1 MTTNIDQCIIKFH
14 TFTNANNTK
23 TFDWY
28 HIDGKNAQAKEYLT
42 TNFTNIDNVA
52 IKALLSNEARPRATE
67 HDGGLFL
74 ILKLIKLTKNE
85 EVMEVQ
91 SLRVWIED
99 TRVITVQNCE
109 LQVIEDMLKEE
120 DINNQYDTIES
131 IISAFIEHM
140 LISMNKAL
148 IFLDE
153 KISRLERIL
162 ITKKKP
168 ISNGIYKARQQLLL
182 LEKYVVPQRDA
193 IYFLLKNPQCLKTTA
208 VLKNIYNQLNLK

>member
-1 MTTNIDQCIIKFH
+1 MYVIFGETQD
-14 TFTNANNTK
+14 
-23 TFDWY
+23 
-28 HIDGKNAQAKEYLT
+28 
-42 TNFTNIDNVA
+42 FTNIDNVA

-162 ITKKKP
+162 ITSAW
-168 ISNGIYKARQQLLL
+168 I
-182 LEKYVVPQRDA
+182 
-193 IYFLLKNPQCLKTTA
+193 KTPHSCIKW
-208 VLKNIYNQLNLK
+208 LI